1 MNKETEEIVENILKN
16 VTCEEQQTTDLITLG
31 DYIQT
36 YLESSRKK
44 DLTKSEAVLLESCY
58 SYNLFLIKK
67 TVEFCMQKKSEYNLE
82 LKPDIEKVVEYSNGL
97 MTDSARML
105 AARKQVDEYAHG
117 VSMLPEDVRLDTLR
131 AILKDR
137 YNPSLEKAYLKMC
150 TPKEQESTT
159 HE

>member
-16 VTCEEQQTTDLITLG
+16 VTCEELRTAGLITL
-31 DYIQT
+31 DEYIRT

-44 DLTKSEAVLLESCY
+44 DLAKSEAVLLESCFN
-58 SYNLFLIKK
+58 YNLFLIKK

-105 AARKQVDEYAHG
+105 AAREQIDQYALA

-131 AILKDR
+131 SILKDR
-137 YNPSLEKAYLKMC
+137 YNPSLEKAYLKIC